1 MNGKGKGSKRKQ
13 EDTDEEED
21 ADEEEDEKEDDD
33 SKEEDK
39 PNIWS
44 DWLKYVNSN
53 ANAFHPYRSGKGV
66 SPRPYLDRDLYNKHM
81 EAHSTENY
89 RVPESHHKFIDT
101 FVDSSDLR
109 EAKKVIRTL
118 SSFLLN
124 IDDNDTQAAEELEFL
139 ESLLIAVHSTY
150 SLHCDYRASE
160 DSFSEAL
167 VKSFLEVISKSIR
180 TNDCKADF
188 VKEQPILESMT
199 KQLKTLGHFV
209 DDKSQYKSDG
219 LKEIELLLVEVSG
232 CFNNKD
238 KVKLNF
244 DHHKGMFGAL
254 AMIKSIADQYEYASV
269 DQFEK
274 VKVFFLNAA
283 GRHLNLWSLSYKK
296 NDLFDLW
303 KESSL
308 LLRPDFDDKQDFVPD
323 LVQFCWSSKII
334 IEKSVE
340 SIVALKQDHSQNKA
354 KCRYS
359 SAAPALLSD
368 IVNAI
373 ILKLTKEEDGS
384 GIIKLGPLYS
394 PPHP

>member
-1 MNGKGKGSKRKQ
+1 MCTGDQFPKGIGLRERKIGRTHQ
-13 EDTDEEED
+13 YIELNFDN
-21 ADEEEDEKEDDD
+21 EEEDEKEDDD

-39 PNIWS
+39 PSIWS

-66 SPRPYLDRDLYNKHM
+66 SPRPYLDHDLYNKHV

-89 RVPESHHKFIDT
+89 HAPESHHEFIDI

-139 ESLLIAVHSTY
+139 ESLLIAV
-150 SLHCDYRASE
+150 
-160 DSFSEAL
+160 
-167 VKSFLEVISKSIR
+167 

-188 VKEQPILESMT
+188 VKGQPILESMT
-199 KQLKTLGHFV
+199 KQLKALGHFV

-219 LKEIELLLVEVSG
+219 LVKLFGLKEIELVLVEVSG

-283 GRHLNLWSLSYKK
+283 GRHLHLWSLSYKK

-340 SIVALKQDHSQNKA
+340 SIVTLKQDHSQNKA

-368 IVNAI
+368 IVNPI
-373 ILKLTKEEDGS
+373 ILKLTKEEDSS